1 MPKFRDVVAYH
12 EQLTQARDARQVEM
26 QAAAAALQEADQ
38 RLGVASDL
46 MRNAVAQLT
55 SAYVVQPD
63 GDLRIYK
70 ADASPQGYHIEVAR
84 GPETEINVAL
94 PPDA

>member
-12 EQLTQARDARQVEM
+12 DQLAQMRDTRQAELS
-26 QAAAAALQEADQ
+26 QATAALQEADQ

-55 SAYVVQPD
+55 SAYVVLPD
-63 GDLRIYK
+63 GDLKIYK
-70 ADASPQGYHIEVAR
+70 ADASPLGYHVEVAR

-94 PPDA
+94 PADA